1 MSCIGSLH
9 YNIGLKCKYA
19 KILLTT
25 KMIQHSKSM
34 QQRHIEMQFQ
44 TKKIDAEYFY
54 DIVWCDF
61 TC

>member
-1 MSCIGSLH
+1 
-9 YNIGLKCKYA
+9 
-19 KILLTT
+19 
-25 KMIQHSKSM
+25 MIQHSKSM